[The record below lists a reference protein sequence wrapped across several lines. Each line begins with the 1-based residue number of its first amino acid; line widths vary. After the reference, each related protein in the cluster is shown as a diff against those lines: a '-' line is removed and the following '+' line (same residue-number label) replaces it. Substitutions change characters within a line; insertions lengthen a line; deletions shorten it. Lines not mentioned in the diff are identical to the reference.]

1 VYNNLLFGLFV
12 RIVVYVSFSICTNL
26 CTSACYIKHI
36 LEQQVD
42 GENLCIIKMIF
53 IVLYTCWR
61 ITSVIF
67 FFFFTRSRKSVKYF
81 SYSYVDATIFNFSS
95 LFSIY
100 HYFLYVWQVLVFM
113 FKKGCMMNL

>member
-67 FFFFTRSRKSVKYF
+67 FFLFTRSRKSVKYF

-113 FKKGCMMNL
+113 FKKGYMMNL